1 MSEPI
6 NPFNDELI
14 SAYID
19 GALSADEQPRVAA
32 LLQRDSSAAG
42 ALAELQYTRRVLA
55 AVPPM
60 AVPRA
65 FTLTE
70 AMVGQTKRQPAG
82 WLAWF
87 KPAYLRGA
95 AALVAV
101 CLLIVLVGDV
111 GTRSHLFP
119 TAQPMVT
126 HVEQGGLTPDQG
138 DPTGV
143 VAKAP
148 TTDPDAAASS
158 FLGLQPQVLLALEV
172 SLALLLMVLLVSGWQ
187 LSRVGSSG

>member
-1 MSEPI
+1 MSET
-6 NPFNDELI
+6 NNAFNDELF

-32 LLQRDSSAAG
+32 LVQRDSSAAG

-55 AVPPM
+55 AVPPIP
-60 AVPRA
+60 VLRV

-82 WLAWF
+82 WLSWL

-119 TAQPMVT
+119 TSQPLVSQ
-126 HVEQGGLTPDQG
+126 VEQGGLAPDQG

-143 VAKAP
+143 IAKAP
-148 TTDPDAAASS
+148 TTDPDAATAG
-158 FLGLQPQVLLALEV
+158 FLGLQPQALLALEIG
-172 SLALLLMVLLVSGWQ
+172 LALLLIVLLVSGWQ
-187 LSRVGSSG
+187 LSRVSASG

>member
-1 MSEPI
+1 MSEP
-6 NPFNDELI
+6 NNAFNDELI

-19 GALSADEQPRVAA
+19 GALSAEEQPRVTA

-55 AVPPM
+55 AVPPFP
-60 AVPRA
+60 VPRA

-70 AMVGQTKRQPAG
+70 AMVGQAKRQPAG
-82 WLAWF
+82 WLSWF

-111 GTRSHLFP
+111 GTRNHLFP
-119 TAQPMVT
+119 TSQPVISQI
-126 HVEQGGLTPDQG
+126 EQGGLTPDQG

-148 TTDPDAAASS
+148 TTDPDAAATG
-158 FLGLQPQVLLALEV
+158 FLGLQPQALLALEV
-172 SLALLLMVLLVSGWQ
+172 GLTLLLIVLLVSGWQ
-187 LSRVGSSG
+187 LSRVGASG

>member
-6 NPFNDELI
+6 NTFNDELI

-19 GALSADEQPRVAA
+19 GTLSADEQPRLAA
-32 LLQRDSSAAG
+32 LLQRDTSAAG
-42 ALAELQYTRRVLA
+42 ALAEIQYTRRVLA
-55 AVPPM
+55 AVPPIP
-60 AVPRA
+60 VPRV

-82 WLAWF
+82 WLSWF

-111 GTRSHLFP
+111 GTRSLLFP
-119 TAQPMVT
+119 TSQPMVSQA
-126 HVEQGGLTPDQG
+126 EQGGLAPDQG

-148 TTDPDAAASS
+148 TTDPDAAATG
-158 FLGLQPQVLLALEV
+158 FLGLQPQALLALEV
-172 SLALLLMVLLVSGWQ
+172 GLALLLIVLLVSGWQ
-187 LSRVGSSG
+187 LSRIGSSG